1 MDSEFIIRRIRP
13 DEHERATLVWQRGWE
28 SAGVTHPNDL
38 TYEELLD
45 RFKSEL
51 EQSWDLQVADHQGQ
65 IVGLLALKP
74 SLNRI
79 DQLFV
84 APEYQSRGVGR
95 RLLEFA
101 KIQMPKEIWL
111 RTAEK
116 NARAIA
122 FYTRA
127 GFSIDRVE
135 ARPEWDRNDV
145 VMVWRGP

>member
-1 MDSEFIIRRIRP
+1 MDREFIIRRIRP

-38 TYEELLD
+38 TYEALLD
-45 RFKSEL
+45 RFRHEL
-51 EQSWDLQVADHQGQ
+51 EQSWDLHVAAHQGQ
-65 IVGLLALKP
+65 IVGLLALKL

-84 APEYQSRGVGR
+84 APEYQRRGVGR

-101 KIQMPKEIWL
+101 KNQMPKEIWL
-111 RTAEK
+111 RTAE
-116 NARAIA
+116 NNSRAIA
-122 FYTRA
+122 FYTAA
-127 GFSIDRVE
+127 GFLIDRVE
-135 ARPEWDRNDV
+135 ARPAWDRNDV